1 MRYCFLI
8 IFCLISTPLLAVEV
22 VVKGYGTDY
31 ISSLQA
37 AKVSALEQV
46 TGTWINSEQHLN
58 EGNLSESIHQY
69 NSGVITSYKVLEF
82 SEHEVTIQAQVD
94 IIKDNKV
101 GSNSTNI
108 SEATRTQLEQKYI
121 KRKELASAES
131 TLYSK
136 SKALIF
142 ESKNIEYMT
151 NGEITSVTA
160 TGVIS
165 WIPKWLSDAETLF
178 STSNQTGRTNSNI
191 KMMTSGAIVGII
203 PITPYD
209 QIAKAIISS
218 VQEMMF
224 RTEPRKENV
233 PMICFANSRSQAA
246 DDCYITS
253 ENFTEFGYG
262 LQVNI
267 VGTQR
272 LKSILNINI
281 HFDDTLDLRNFY
293 ERFTAGE
300 IKQGRFGY
308 EITYNNPT
316 LVIYKEHK
324 KTVTVRFYVPTS
336 ELLKIDK
343 FNFTLI

>member
-142 ESKNIEYMT
+142 ESKNI
-151 NGEITSVTA
+151 
-160 TGVIS
+160 
-165 WIPKWLSDAETLF
+165 
-178 STSNQTGRTNSNI
+178 
-191 KMMTSGAIVGII
+191 
-203 PITPYD
+203 
-209 QIAKAIISS
+209 
-218 VQEMMF
+218 
-224 RTEPRKENV
+224 
-233 PMICFANSRSQAA
+233 
-246 DDCYITS
+246 
-253 ENFTEFGYG
+253 
-262 LQVNI
+262 
-267 VGTQR
+267 
-272 LKSILNINI
+272 
-281 HFDDTLDLRNFY
+281 
-293 ERFTAGE
+293 
-300 IKQGRFGY
+300 
-308 EITYNNPT
+308 
-316 LVIYKEHK
+316 
-324 KTVTVRFYVPTS
+324 
-336 ELLKIDK
+336 
-343 FNFTLI
+343 